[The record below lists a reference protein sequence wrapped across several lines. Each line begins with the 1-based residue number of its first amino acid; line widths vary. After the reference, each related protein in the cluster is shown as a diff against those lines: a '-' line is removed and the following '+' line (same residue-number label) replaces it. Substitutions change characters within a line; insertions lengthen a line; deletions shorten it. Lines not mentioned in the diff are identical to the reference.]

1 MIWSNNRMAPNN
13 LFPQPQERCMPLI
26 NLGSY
31 PIAFLMAGLLIPLI
45 YSAAWKRR
53 ELKSM
58 ALLFACGILMVILYP
73 LTSYLSVFMGRGGYP
88 LAKLIIFVLLPIG
101 AIYYIEGWKV
111 GDILSRTG
119 VGRENLGKSII
130 YGLGAAVVT
139 ITITFLLST
148 ASGVDLIWS
157 AITFFES
164 FTEEFFFRGVLLLY
178 LMKKTNLKIAYVTS
192 VISFIIVH
200 PQNFS
205 NLFLLSTTAQGILMG
220 IVAYRTRNIIGPW
233 IGHGLNR
240 ILPAMIRAAI
250 GA

>member
-1 MIWSNNRMAPNN
+1 MSPV
-13 LFPQPQERCMPLI
+13 

-31 PIAFLMAGLLIPLI
+31 PIAFLVVGLLIPLL
-45 YSAAWKRR
+45 YSLGWKRK

-73 LTSYLSVFMGRGGYP
+73 LTSYLNPFLGRGGYP
-88 LAKLIIFVLLPIG
+88 LAKLIIFVLLPVG
-101 AIYYIEGWKV
+101 VIYYIERWDWK
-111 GDILSRTG
+111 GILTRTG
-119 VGRENLGKSII
+119 VGRENLGKSVV
-130 YGLGAAVVT
+130 YGLGAAAVT

-148 ASGVDLIWS
+148 ASGIDLIWS

-178 LMKKTNLKIAYVTS
+178 LMRKTNLRIAYATS
-192 VISFIIVH
+192 VISFIIIH
-200 PQNFS
+200 PQHFNS
-205 NLFLLSTTAQGILMG
+205 LFILSTAAQGILMG

-240 ILPAMIRAAI
+240 IVPVMIRAAI